1 MLCGLVAVSPSP
13 RFVASQQFAVR
24 CGLLVERGHRGI
36 DFFRDLNDGCETII
50 YLIQANCGLRSP
62 PDKLTGSFSLVI
74 ELLPQPSLFPN
85 FQQLHRRGV
94 QPFQNLR
101 FFAILQGYSTA
112 VEAFFRATR
121 RSFECGWH
129 VKQQRETRSSTTHSS
144 WRCARIYSKIL
155 TSRKESLCL
164 GVFGLRRFSPQE
176 RESLRIIP
184 VCM

>member
-1 MLCGLVAVSPSP
+1 MQEYGSVDYAHYHSGCKKTTNQCVSCQRRNLATFPCARSSRDYLPVLCGLVAVSPSP

-36 DFFRDLNDGCETII
+36 DHFRDLNDGSETII
-50 YLIQANCGLRSP
+50 YLMPSEFCGLRSP

-101 FFAILQGYSTA
+101 FFAILQGYSIA
-112 VEAFFRATR
+112 VEAFFSCNA
-121 RSFECGWH
+121 
-129 VKQQRETRSSTTHSS
+129 
-144 WRCARIYSKIL
+144 KI
-155 TSRKESLCL
+155 
-164 GVFGLRRFSPQE
+164 V
-176 RESLRIIP
+176 
-184 VCM
+184 